1 MPIRNSHKK
10 MKEFRYGDERIL
22 ERYDRLH
29 SDFESSNLQ
38 RAAANSVLVL

>member
-1 MPIRNSHKK
+1 

-29 SDFESSNLQ
+29 TDLESLKLQ
-38 RAAANSVLVL
+38 RAAANSVLVIWNL